1 MWLWFEQRHGWLL
14 KSNNYMKTPDRD
26 LLVLMKD
33 EFATSQFMEQEL
45 EQLNNLLFQFE
56 TIDNFCIAHEVFDM
70 NKYQTIRKHKILKR
84 VARQQELK
92 PFQFL
97 CNKN

>member
-1 MWLWFEQRHGWLL
+1 
-14 KSNNYMKTPDRD
+14 MKTPDRD

-33 EFATSQFMEQEL
+33 EFATEQFMEREL
-45 EQLNNLLFQFE
+45 EQLNSLLFHYE
-56 TIDNFCIAHEVFDM
+56 TMDNFCTAHEVFDL
-70 NKYQTIRKHKILKR
+70 NKYKIVRKSKTIQRI
-84 VARQQELK
+84 ARQQELK